1 MQNIVATKPS
11 YPWLSKTLF
20 NLQKMVNAQKFPH
33 ALLCVGQEGLGKE
46 ALVNALS
53 QLLLC
58 REPKNERACGDCTA
72 CRLYQEQHHPDFR
85 SLGDNNAHI
94 SIDEIREVID
104 FLSQA
109 PHQAGNR
116 VVVIA
121 ASHLSVACANALL
134 KTLEEPPSK
143 TYFIL
148 TAKHSAAVL
157 PTVRSRCFVVNLPIP
172 AFKDAVSWLEQQAG
186 QASENLPW
194 LLKIAGG
201 APLKAQHYSA
211 KTLDKD
217 LAIIIEL
224 LHSLDFSF
232 YHRDDTQRW
241 LMSDTTEALYLLYY
255 WLTELI
261 RYVATGTTVFTP
273 SAAANFA
280 PLAHLSGKAL
290 VVFLDKVLDALQMVK
305 TPGVNKSLLLE
316 ALMYEWH
323 ILRRSNQ

>member
-1 MQNIVATKPS
+1 MQNIVIPKPN
-11 YPWLSKTLF
+11 YPWLSKPLLH
-20 NLQKMVNAQKFPH
+20 LQQMIQSQKFPH
-33 ALLCVGQEGLGKE
+33 ALLCVGHEGLGKE
-46 ALVNALS
+46 ALVNALA

-58 REPKNERACGDCTA
+58 KHPKNHQACDDCIA

-85 SLGDNNAHI
+85 SLGGDNAHI
-94 SIDEIREVID
+94 SIDEIREITD

-109 PHQAGNR
+109 SHQAGNR

-121 ASHLSVACANALL
+121 ADHLSVACANALL
-134 KTLEEPPSK
+134 KTLEEPPDK

-148 TAKHSAAVL
+148 MAKHPAAVL

-172 AFKDAVSWLEQQAG
+172 TFKDAISWLEQQVTC
-186 QASENLPW
+186 QDLSW

-201 APLKAQHYSA
+201 APLKAQEYA
-211 KTLDKD
+211 TKTLDKN
-217 LAIIIEL
+217 LAMVIKL
-224 LHSLDFSF
+224 LQTPDFSF

-241 LMSDTTEALYLLYY
+241 LMSETTEALYLLYY

-261 RYVATGTTVFTP
+261 RYVTTGTTVFTP
-273 SAAANFA
+273 SQIESFT
-280 PLAHLSGKAL
+280 PLVRLPGKVL
-290 VVFLDKVLDALQMVK
+290 VVFLDKILDALQMVK

-323 ILRRSNQ
+323 TLLRNNQ